1 MLAATFA
8 CGPESVVSHRTAA
21 SLLGLQDRSPALVE
35 VIAPG
40 QSGRGMDG
48 IRHHR
53 VPAPHR
59 QEAGHLGVIPCTSPS
74 RTIVD
79 LAGML
84 SERSLRRAVERA
96 AVLQMLDVSAID
108 HSLAARRRRGAPML
122 RSILREWHPP
132 TPTES
137 APGRTNPPILRSPLE
152 ARLLAL
158 IAASDLP
165 PPICNHKIAI
175 GSDRIEVD
183 FLWQQ
188 QRLVVETDGKRF
200 HDNPF
205 AFERDRKRDRVLQL
219 RGHRVVRLTHAQ
231 IEKEPDTVIS
241 AIRCLLAADF
251 G

>member
-48 IRHHR
+48 IRRHR
-53 VPAPHR
+53 VPVPHR
-59 QEAGHLGVIPCTSPS
+59 QEAGHLGVIPCTSPA

-84 SERSLRRAVERA
+84 SDRSLRRVVEQA
-96 AVLQMLDVSAID
+96 AVLRILDVSGIER
-108 HSLAARRRRGAPML
+108 SLAERRRRGAPML
-122 RSILREWHPP
+122 RSILREWRPP
-132 TPTES
+132 TTES
-137 APGRTNPPILRSPLE
+137 GPGRANPPILRSPLE
-152 ARLLAL
+152 AQLLGL

-165 PPICNHKIAI
+165 PPACNHKIAI
-175 GSDRIEVD
+175 RSERIEVD
-183 FLWQQ
+183 FLWPE

-200 HDNPF
+200 HDNPL

-219 RGHRVVRLTHAQ
+219 RGYRVVHFTHAQ
-231 IEKEPDTVIS
+231 IEKEPDSVIS
-241 AIRCLLAADF
+241 AIRHMLRADF